1 MLMPT
6 YQYVA
11 KDSKGAEKRGLIDG
25 KNEQEVQ
32 GKLKSMGLSP
42 TAVNQTGGPAGEKKK
57 AIRLGTGKLKPAELA
72 MFTRQLCTLLQSGL
86 PLLRALKTLGR
97 QAKKFPRVARVLTE
111 LAEAVEGGTTFSEAL
126 GGQPKTFSKLYVSM
140 VRAGEASGA
149 LETVLERLAEFLEKS
164 ERIKGKVKSAMMYPA
179 AVMTVAIGITM
190 LLMIKVVPQFETIFN
205 DMIGP
210 GNLPGITQFVLGIS
224 RFLQHNWWV
233 VIIAIGLLVFAFNFF
248 RKTKQGSYAIDIFL
262 MRAPPLNN
270 LVVRV
275 IVARFCR
282 TLGTLMNSGVAVL
295 QALQIV
301 KDTVGNEVVARCID
315 KVHDAV
321 KEGEGISKPL
331 GAQNVFPDMTV
342 SMIEVGEETGSL
354 PDMLNRVADIYEE
367 EVDRAVDGLTALLEP
382 IMIVGLAIIVGTI
395 VIALFAP
402 MVTLIEKMSG

>member
-1 MLMPT
+1 MPT

-11 KDSKGAEKRGLIDG
+11 KDSKGAEKRGLIDA
-25 KNEQEVQ
+25 KSEQEVQ
-32 GKLKSMGLSP
+32 GKLKTMGLTPS
-42 TAVNQTGGPAGEKKK
+42 AVNQTGAKAEKK
-57 AIRLGTGKLKPAELA
+57 AVRLGTGKLKPAQLA
-72 MFTRQLCTLLQSGL
+72 MFTRQLCTLLQAGL

-97 QAKKFPRVARVLTE
+97 QAKKLPAVGRVLNE
-111 LAEAVEGGTTFSEAL
+111 LADAVEGGTTFSEAL
-126 GGQPKTFSKLYVSM
+126 AGQPKTFSKLYVSM

-164 ERIKGKVKSAMMYPA
+164 ERIKGKIKSAMMYPL
-179 AVMTVAIGITM
+179 AVMTVAISITM

-224 RFLQHNWWV
+224 RFLQSNWYI
-233 VIIAIGLLVFAFNFF
+233 VIIALGLVVFAFNFA
-248 RKTKQGSYAIDIFL
+248 RKTKQGSFAMDIFL
-262 MRAPPLNN
+262 MRMPPLNN
-270 LVVRV
+270 LIVRV

-301 KDTVGNEVVARCID
+301 KDTVGNEVVARAID

-331 GAQNVFPDMTV
+331 GAQNIFPDMTV

-367 EVDRAVDGLTALLEP
+367 EVDRAVDGLTSLLEP
-382 IMIVGLAIIVGTI
+382 IMIVGLAVIVGTI

>member
-1 MLMPT
+1 
-6 YQYVA
+6 
-11 KDSKGAEKRGLIDG
+11 
-25 KNEQEVQ
+25 
-32 GKLKSMGLSP
+32 
-42 TAVNQTGGPAGEKKK
+42 
-57 AIRLGTGKLKPAELA
+57 
-72 MFTRQLCTLLQSGL
+72 
-86 PLLRALKTLGR
+86 
-97 QAKKFPRVARVLTE
+97 
-111 LAEAVEGGTTFSEAL
+111 
-126 GGQPKTFSKLYVSM
+126 M

>member
-1 MLMPT
+1 MPT

-11 KDSKGAEKRGLIDG
+11 KDPKGAEKRGLIDA

-32 GKLKSMGLSP
+32 GKLKTMGLTP
-42 TAVNQTGGPAGEKKK
+42 TAVNQTGVRAPEKK
-57 AIRLGTGKLKPAELA
+57 AVRLGTGKLKPAQLA

-86 PLLRALKTLGR
+86 PLLRSLKTLGR
-97 QAKKFPRVARVLTE
+97 QAKKMPGVARVINE
-111 LAEAVEGGTTFSEAL
+111 LADAVEGGTTFSEAL
-126 GGQPKTFSKLYVSM
+126 AGQPKTYSKLYVSM

-149 LETVLERLAEFLEKS
+149 LESVLERLAEFLEKS
-164 ERIKGKVKSAMMYPA
+164 ERIKGKIKSAMMYPA

-210 GNLPGITQFVLGIS
+210 GNLPGITVFVLNIS
-224 RFLQHNWWV
+224 RFLQHNWWIV
-233 VIIAIGLLVFAFNFF
+233 MIALGLAIFGFNFA
-248 RKTKQGSYAIDIFL
+248 RKTKQGSYVMDVFL

-270 LVVRV
+270 LIVRV

-301 KDTVGNEVVARCID
+301 KDTVGNEVVARAID

-331 GAQNVFPDMTV
+331 GAQNIFPDMTV
-342 SMIEVGEETGSL
+342 SMIEVGEETGAL

-367 EVDRAVDGLTALLEP
+367 EVDRAVDGLTSLLEP
-382 IMIVGLAIIVGTI
+382 IMIVGLAVIVGTI